1 MRIEHSAVEIEYL
14 CDNLVVHSF
23 FKFSNLAFELY
34 WSDLKY
40 TCKGYLVWT
49 FFVKFYLIFVVNQYI
64 TFPKTFS
71 LKKLAIAENQN
82 MNGNFK
88 INPRGSHNLFELN
101 KLICWSNYFKNTN
114 TLPAVYSQRWRNKVA
129 STLICII
136 FEKAPY
142 TTPYKPP
149 ALHNGVKKYLKSQL
163 IISYSF

>member
-1 MRIEHSAVEIEYL
+1 
-14 CDNLVVHSF
+14 
-23 FKFSNLAFELY
+23 
-34 WSDLKY
+34 
-40 TCKGYLVWT
+40 
-49 FFVKFYLIFVVNQYI
+49 
-64 TFPKTFS
+64 
-71 LKKLAIAENQN
+71 

-149 ALHNGVKKYLKSQL
+149 ALHNGVKTYLKSQL
-163 IISYSF
+163 IISYSFYLIFKFIKMIILMLNFWLINWFKTELFRQYLVLWNWKCMWIHEVENDWLHCAESRWTTVGSCYCAGQMFQLYC

>member
-1 MRIEHSAVEIEYL
+1 MKPPKVSLNIFCEVLSYFCCES
-14 CDNLVVHSF
+14 VHNISKNF
-23 FKFSNLAFELY
+23 
-34 WSDLKY
+34 
-40 TCKGYLVWT
+40 
-49 FFVKFYLIFVVNQYI
+49 LI
-64 TFPKTFS
+64 
-71 LKKLAIAENQN
+71 KKVENQN

-101 KLICWSNYFKNTN
+101 KLICRSNYFKNTN

-149 ALHNGVKKYLKSQL
+149 ALHNGVKTYLKSQL
-163 IISYSF
+163 IISYYF